1 MADCRG
7 GGSAVNVVLGHPA
20 RWTATFAFDVT
31 VEQIRAYATATN
43 ETDPRLIN
51 GKLAPP
57 LFATVPIRATM
68 LAAFAQAMPEGLP
81 PSVPRL
87 AGEQDMRF
95 HQPIL
100 SGIRVFCRARFM
112 GISPRSSGTTL
123 AYKFETRSAS
133 EDLVN
138 EQYMTTFLPGVRW
151 PHEVGERAPGHPV
164 PPEIK
169 SVAPD
174 HKVAQ
179 LFDVDQTFRFSA
191 ASGDPS
197 LMHLDA
203 EYAKKAGLPGIII
216 HGLCTM
222 AFVARAVTESVGGR
236 DVLRLRR
243 LAVRF
248 SRPIFPGTEMT
259 TRLWCGGPLPRGM
272 LYFCEASR
280 PDGLAVITNGLAEV
294 ST

>member
-1 MADCRG
+1 MNIA
-7 GGSAVNVVLGHPA
+7 LGHPA
-20 RWTATFAFDVT
+20 PWTEAFPFDVT
-31 VEQIRAYATATN
+31 AEQIRAYASATN

-51 GKLAPP
+51 GQLAPP
-57 LFATVPIRATM
+57 LFATVPVRAAM
-68 LAAFAQAMPEGLP
+68 RAAFVQAMPEGLP

-87 AGEQDMRF
+87 AGEQDIRF
-95 HQPIL
+95 HRPIL
-100 SGIRVFCRARFM
+100 PGVRVFCRARFM
-112 GISPRSSGTTL
+112 GISPKSSGTTL

-133 EDLVN
+133 EELIN

-151 PHEVGERAPGHPV
+151 PHDVGEP
-164 PPEIK
+164 
-169 SVAPD
+169 APD
-174 HKVAQ
+174 HLLPPETRNSAPVHRVVQ
-179 LFDVDQTFRFSA
+179 RFDIDQTHRFSG

-203 EYAKKAGLPGIII
+203 EHAKKAGLPGIII

-222 AFVARAVTESVGGR
+222 AFVARAVAESVGGR

-259 TRLWCGGPLPRGM
+259 TVLWYAGPLARGT
-272 LYFCEASR
+272 LYFCEASG

-294 ST
+294 SN

>member
-1 MADCRG
+1 MNIA
-7 GGSAVNVVLGHPA
+7 LGHPA
-20 RWTATFAFDVT
+20 SWTETFTFDVT
-31 VEQIRAYATATN
+31 ADQIRAYALATN
-43 ETDPRLIN
+43 ETDPRLVN
-51 GKLAPP
+51 GHLAPP
-57 LFATVPIRATM
+57 LFATVPVRAAM
-68 LAAFAQAMPEGLP
+68 RAAFAHAMPEGLP

-95 HQPIL
+95 HRPIL
-100 SGIRVFCRARFM
+100 PGTRLFCRAKFM

-133 EDLVN
+133 EELVN

-151 PHEVGERAPGHPV
+151 PHEVGERAPDHPL
-164 PPEIK
+164 PPETRN
-169 SVAPD
+169 SAPD
-174 HKVAQ
+174 HRVVQ
-179 LFDVDQTFRFSA
+179 LFDSDQTFRFSA

-203 EYAKKAGLPGIII
+203 EHAKKAGLPGIII

-222 AFVARAVTESVGGR
+222 AFVARAVVESTGGR
-236 DVLRLRR
+236 EVLRLRR

-259 TRLWCGGPLPRGM
+259 TLLWYGGPLAGGT
-272 LYFCEASR
+272 LYFCEASG
-280 PDGLAVITNGLAEV
+280 PDGFAVITNGQAEV
-294 ST
+294 SS

>member
-1 MADCRG
+1 MNIA
-7 GGSAVNVVLGHPA
+7 LGHPA
-20 RWTATFAFDVT
+20 PWTETFPFDVT
-31 VEQIRAYATATN
+31 AEQTRAYALATN

-51 GKLAPP
+51 GQLAPP
-57 LFATVPIRATM
+57 LFATVPVRAAM
-68 LAAFAQAMPEGLP
+68 RAAFVQAMPEGLP

-95 HQPIL
+95 HRPIL
-100 SGIRVFCRARFM
+100 PGMRVFCRARFM
-112 GISPRSSGTTL
+112 GISPKSTGATL

-133 EDLVN
+133 EELVN
-138 EQYMTTFLPGVRW
+138 EQYMTTFLPGVRC
-151 PHEVGERAPGHPV
+151 PREVGERAPDHLLPS
-164 PPEIK
+164 ETR
-169 SVAPD
+169 SYAPD
-174 HKVAQ
+174 HRVVQ

-203 EYAKKAGLPGIII
+203 EHAKKAGLPGIII

-222 AFVARAVTESVGGR
+222 AFVARAVAESAGGR

-248 SRPIFPGTEMT
+248 SRPIFPGTQMT
-259 TRLWCGGPLPRGM
+259 TLLWWGGPLARGT
-272 LYFCEASR
+272 LYFCEASG

-294 ST
+294 SG